1 MSVYVREYRSV
12 IMCVGISEHVRLF
25 MNVNEYLQ
33 VCEYVCEYLALN
45 SPQALM

>member
-1 MSVYVREYRSV
+1 
-12 IMCVGISEHVRLF
+12 MCVVISECMRVF

-33 VCEYVCEYLALN
+33 VCECACEYLALN